1 MKTFLEASYKVDVAG
16 LPPIFMDAKSPAE
29 IRRKLRKQLKFPDD
43 IENIKRIT
51 KGEKV
56 LAFKDRLKT
65 TLRGKGQD
73 VEEAVQVDEVSQ
85 KTLTSYMKKASDQL
99 EKGKVKDVNK
109 IGNRAVGIDTAV
121 HGIRKNAAKGKTIKG
136 TIGAP
141 KNVPEANNDSAAV
154 EDILID
160 PKTIKKTQF
169 LKPQNTTG
177 LKTDLARLKK
187 ALGPNH
193 PMNKNSKVSE
203 QNVHEIAPILLAPAA
218 MAVGTAAMRAAPFIA
233 RQADKVGAVLH
244 STQKLAKKAYKG
256 FKSYMNKDK
265 K

>member
-1 MKTFLEASYKVDVAG
+1 MKKFVEASFQVDVNG
-16 LPPIFMDAKSPAE
+16 LPPIYMDAKSPTE
-29 IRRKLRKQLKFPDD
+29 IRKKLRRQLKFPDD
-43 IENIKRIT
+43 IESIKRIT

-65 TLRGKGQD
+65 TLTGKGKD

-85 KTLTSYMKKASDQL
+85 KTLTSYIKKASDEL

-141 KNVPEANNDSAAV
+141 KSVPKKVIKLKDRQVKLKNFRLPNNEDAAQ
-154 EDILID
+154 EDMLID
-160 PKTIKKTQF
+160 PKKKKRLQF
-169 LKPQNTTG
+169 LKPQDTTA

-193 PMNKNSKVSE
+193 PMNKIK
-203 QNVHEIAPILLAPAA
+203 
-218 MAVGTAAMRAAPFIA
+218 T
-233 RQADKVGAVLH
+233 
-244 STQKLAKKAYKG
+244 
-256 FKSYMNKDK
+256 
-265 K
+265 